1 MLRADEI
8 AALRDAATELT
19 QPIVD
24 YLLQDL
30 ARRISE
36 AGQFTASAQYEVW
49 KLQQLGVSQREVK
62 KQLKKLLKVSNR
74 ELRQMLTQS
83 AEVGYNYDMRSLPY
97 VQALPFQRNE
107 VMQKIVSAAVELAED
122 DLTNITQT
130 LGMIDP

>member
-49 KLQQLGVSQREVK
+49 
-62 KQLKKLLKVSNR
+62 
-74 ELRQMLTQS
+74 
-83 AEVGYNYDMRSLPY
+83 
-97 VQALPFQRNE
+97 
-107 VMQKIVSAAVELAED
+107 
-122 DLTNITQT
+122 
-130 LGMIDP
+130 

>member
-62 KQLKKLLKVSNR
+62 KQLKKA
-74 ELRQMLTQS
+74 
-83 AEVGYNYDMRSLPY
+83 AESIKP
-97 VQALPFQRNE
+97 
-107 VMQKIVSAAVELAED
+107 
-122 DLTNITQT
+122 
-130 LGMIDP
+130 